1 MEFFCGKS
9 RESGNAGGGDKR
21 LPSVYGKISE
31 TENAYNVDVEDRF
44 GCGRVIDDPVF
55 CFMVI
60 GKMFRRFLRV
70 KNMPFL
76 RDGELF

>member
-9 RESGNAGGGDKR
+9 CESGNAGGGDKR

-55 CFMVI
+55 CFMVTERCS
-60 GKMFRRFLRV
+60 GGFFR
-70 KNMPFL
+70 
-76 RDGELF
+76 

>member
-1 MEFFCGKS
+1 MEFFRGKS
-9 RESGNAGGGDKR
+9 CESGNAGGGGKR

-31 TENAYNVDVEDRF
+31 IENACDVDVEDRF

-55 CFMVI
+55 CFMDY

-70 KNMPFL
+70 KNMSFL
-76 RDGELF
+76 RDGKLF